1 MKQRISTLLVLFLFL
16 PSIAIAHTGI
26 DQTAGFLHG
35 LAHPIGGADHLLAM
49 LAVGIWAA
57 QIGGQ
62 ALWRVTG
69 TFIAVMLLGG
79 LLGLTNIPLP
89 FVEEGI
95 LVSILVLGILI
106 TSAFKLP
113 LMYSC
118 LVVGVF
124 AIFHGYAHGSEMP
137 TSMSAVAY
145 ALGFSLAT
153 AVLHLSG
160 IALAVLVKKTKA
172 QFFSRF
178 AGGTIALCGGYLASQ
193 ATFY

>member
-1 MKQRISTLLVLFLFL
+1 MKQRIPTLLVLFLFL
-16 PSIAIAHTGI
+16 PSIAFAHTGI

-69 TFIAVMLLGG
+69 TFVAVMLLGG
-79 LLGLTNIPLP
+79 LLGIANIPLP
-89 FVEEGI
+89 FIEEGI
-95 LVSILVLGILI
+95 LVSIVVLGILI
-106 TSAFKLP
+106 TGAFKIRLV
-113 LMYSC
+113 YSC
-118 LVVGVF
+118 LLVGVF
-124 AIFHGYAHGSEMP
+124 AIFHGYTHGSEMP
-137 TSMSAVAY
+137 TSISAASY
-145 ALGFSLAT
+145 ALGFVMAT

-160 IALAVLVKKTKA
+160 IGLAVLMKKTKV
-172 QFFSRF
+172 QMMGRF
-178 AGGTIALCGGYLASQ
+178 AGSTIALCGVYLASQ